1 MTNGNINN
9 ILIPNVTRTGRTEK
23 VNKQVD
29 KNANPNEFNN
39 LLKETIESQQSEGI
53 KLSVHAAKRLQDR
66 NMDVDGAELKKI
78 QSGIDKL
85 ASKGGND
92 SLLITG
98 KGAYIVDVPNRT
110 IVTAIDKD
118 SISENVF
125 TKIDS
130 TVILN

>member
-1 MTNGNINN
+1 MTNGKINN
-9 ILIPNVTRTGRTEK
+9 ILIPNVTRSSNSEKVQQTEK
-23 VNKQVD
+23 NV
-29 KNANPNEFNN
+29 NPNEFSS
-39 LLKETIESQQSEGI
+39 LLQETIEAQQPQGI

-66 NMDVDGAELKKI
+66 NMEVDSAELKKI

-85 ASKGGND
+85 ALKGGSD
-92 SLLITG
+92 SLLMTS
-98 KGAYIVDVPNRT
+98 KGAYIVDVPKRT

>member
-9 ILIPNVTRTGRTEK
+9 ILIPNVTRTGNSSKVSKKIEK
-23 VNKQVD
+23 DV
-29 KNANPNEFNN
+29 NPNEFNN

-66 NMDVDGAELKKI
+66 NMSVDGAELKKI
-78 QSGIDKL
+78 QSGIEKL

-92 SLLITG
+92 SLLITS
-98 KGAYIVDVPNRT
+98 KGAYIVDVPKRT

>member
-9 ILIPNVTRTGRTEK
+9 ILIPNVTRTGSTEK
-23 VNKQVD
+23 VNKKIEKNVD
-29 KNANPNEFNN
+29 ANEFNN

-85 ASKGGND
+85 ALKGGND
-92 SLLITG
+92 SLLITS
-98 KGAYIVDVPNRT
+98 KGAYIVDVPKRT

>member
-9 ILIPNVTRTGRTEK
+9 ILIPNVTRTSTTDK
-23 VNKQVD
+23 VQK
-29 KNANPNEFNN
+29 KEGNANPNEFND
-39 LLKETIESQQSEGI
+39 LLKETIESQQQQGI

-85 ASKGGND
+85 ALKGGND
-92 SLLITG
+92 SLLITS
-98 KGAYIVDVPNRT
+98 KGAYIVDVPKRT

-118 SISENVF
+118 SINENVF

>member
-1 MTNGNINN
+1 MTNGKINN
-9 ILIPNVTRTGRTEK
+9 ILIPNVTRPSNTEK
-23 VNKQVD
+23 VQQSE
-29 KNANPNEFNN
+29 KNVNPNEFSS
-39 LLKETIESQQSEGI
+39 LLQETIEAQQPQGI

-66 NMDVDGAELKKI
+66 NMEVDGAELKKI

-85 ASKGGND
+85 ASKGGSD
-92 SLLITG
+92 SLLITS
-98 KGAYIVDVPNRT
+98 KGAYIIDVPKRT

>member
-9 ILIPNVTRTGRTEK
+9 ILIPNVTRTGSTEK
-23 VNKQVD
+23 VNKKVEKNVD
-29 KNANPNEFNN
+29 ANEFNN
-39 LLKETIESQQSEGI
+39 LLKETIESQKSEGI

-85 ASKGGND
+85 ALKGGND
-92 SLLITG
+92 SLLITS
-98 KGAYIVDVPNRT
+98 KGAYIVDVPKRT

>member
-1 MTNGNINN
+1 MTNGKINN
-9 ILIPNVTRTGRTEK
+9 ILIPNVTRSSGTEK
-23 VNKQVD
+23 VQQPE
-29 KNANPNEFNN
+29 KNVNPNEFSN
-39 LLKETIESQQSEGI
+39 LLQETIEAQQPQGI

-66 NMDVDGAELKKI
+66 NMEVDGAELKKI

-85 ASKGGND
+85 ALKGGND
-92 SLLITG
+92 SLLITS
-98 KGAYIVDVPNRT
+98 KGAYIVDVPKRT
-110 IVTAIDKD
+110 IVTAIDKE

>member
-1 MTNGNINN
+1 MTNGKINN
-9 ILIPNVTRTGRTEK
+9 MLIPNVTRTGGSEK
-23 VNKQVD
+23 VQKTD
-29 KNANPNEFNN
+29 KNVNPNEFSN
-39 LLKETIESQQSEGI
+39 LLQEKIDSQQAQGI

-66 NMDVDGAELKKI
+66 NMDVDSSELKKI

-85 ASKGGND
+85 ALKGGND
-92 SLLITG
+92 SLLITS
-98 KGAYIVDVPNRT
+98 KGAYIVDVPKRT

>member
-9 ILIPNVTRTGRTEK
+9 ILIPNVTRTGSTEK
-23 VNKQVD
+23 VSKKVD